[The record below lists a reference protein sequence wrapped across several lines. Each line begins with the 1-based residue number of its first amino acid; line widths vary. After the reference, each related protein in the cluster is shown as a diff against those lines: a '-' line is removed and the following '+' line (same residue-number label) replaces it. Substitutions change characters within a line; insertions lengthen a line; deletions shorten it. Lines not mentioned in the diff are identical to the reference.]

1 VFENDL
7 VGWDAAQTL
16 AAAEANEHALITA
29 ETRRLHIAAHWAD
42 LHPGAAVIA
51 SRLPGREHPVS
62 TSSTPAAPTHSAT
75 PSSPKQSGAWLLL
88 MLQAIMNAVV
98 ALRTL

>member
-7 VGWDAAQTL
+7 VEWDAAQTL

-42 LHPGAAVIA
+42 LHPGDAVA
-51 SRLPGREHPVS
+51 QSRLPGTEHP
-62 TSSTPAAPTHSAT
+62 SAT
-75 PSSPKQSGAWLLL
+75 GWGRHPHRRRFRCRLNSDVYCASPTGQRAG
-88 MLQAIMNAVV
+88 
-98 ALRTL
+98 